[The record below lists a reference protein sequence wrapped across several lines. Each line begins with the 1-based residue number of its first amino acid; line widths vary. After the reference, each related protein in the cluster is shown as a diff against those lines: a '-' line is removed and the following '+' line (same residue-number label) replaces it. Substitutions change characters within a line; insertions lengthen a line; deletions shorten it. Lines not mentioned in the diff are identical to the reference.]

1 MLAAALT
8 GVNKRP
14 KSDVPPRSINPAR
27 AHRSLGRQAVRRI
40 QCTDHDAWTP
50 PHFEQCRASASEV
63 LSVPKAR
70 QWRGGQ
76 PVAKRNE
83 VVAVIEND
91 AIGEPF
97 LTRFGECT
105 QTNEVAGLHRRGC
118 LDFDPHDRAVIAFQR
133 GINFAQLFVSNMINR
148 V

>member
-1 MLAAALT
+1 MT

-63 LSVPKAR
+63 LSVPKHDNGEAANLSPN
-70 QWRGGQ
+70 GT
-76 PVAKRNE
+76 KSLLSYLNK
-83 VVAVIEND
+83 
-91 AIGEPF
+91 AIGEPS
-97 LTRFGECT
+97 LTRFTECP
-105 QTNEVAGLHRRGC
+105 QTADVAGLHRRGC
-118 LDFDPHDRAVIAFQR
+118 LNFDPRDRAVIAFQR